1 MALNIERSMLGLAL
15 LSAAALHSLPV
26 RAADQELLDML
37 LKNGAI
43 TQEQHDTLMK
53 KETISKQDV
62 DNIKVKLDRKGLQV
76 ETADKAFKFA
86 LGGRIQAD
94 ATWATNNNQLT
105 KGGTPVK
112 ANDGTEIRRGRMA
125 FKGVMWHDWKYVIE
139 ADFADNKVH
148 IKDLFVT
155 WKGLDHFEFTA
166 GNQKQPISM
175 ELQESSNDIMFTERS
190 LVNSLTGSLF
200 DRAIGS
206 HAKSKGHDWSTQVG
220 VYGDTITP
228 NKTSS
233 DFAGEG
239 WGVASRVT
247 WAPINADGRLVHLGT
262 YGGYRAVNGESE
274 ILDKTLRF
282 RHETTHMSNL
292 YLTDTGKIADVD
304 STTMAGAELAG
315 MYGPFS
321 AQFEYANAWVNRSDM
336 ENLSF
341 SAWYIQAAWTLTGE
355 SRSYKGSD
363 GEFKRL
369 RPERNFS
376 LRDGGWGALELA
388 ARYGQND
395 LNSNDIV
402 GGRQDSLT
410 VALNWYVNQNVRFM
424 ADYRTALNVKDSPV
438 SQNGGDPDGVGA
450 FTLRTQLA
458 F

>member
-15 LSAAALHSLPV
+15 LSAAALHSLPA

-62 DNIKVKLDRKGLQV
+62 NNIKVKLGSKGLQV
-76 ETADKAFKFA
+76 ETADKEFKFT

-94 ATWATNNNQLT
+94 ATWATNNNQLA
-105 KGGTPVK
+105 KGGTPVR
-112 ANDGTEIRRGRMA
+112 ANDGTEIRRARMA

-139 ADFADNKVH
+139 ADFADNHLAV
-148 IKDLFVT
+148 KDMYVT
-155 WKGLDHFEFTA
+155 WTGLDHFEFTA

-190 LVNSLTGSLF
+190 LVNSLTGSTF
-200 DRAIGS
+200 DRAIGFNVK
-206 HAKSKGHDWSTQVG
+206 AKDKDWSAQIG

-233 DFAGEG
+233 DLAGEG
-239 WGVASRVT
+239 WSVASRAT

-262 YGGYRAVNGESE
+262 YGGYRAVNGKSE

-282 RHETTHMSNL
+282 RYETTHMSNL
-292 YLTDTGKIADVD
+292 YLTDTGKITDVD

-321 AQFEYANAWVNRSDM
+321 AQFEYANAWVSRADM

-341 SAWYIQAAWTLTGE
+341 SAWYIQAAWTITGE

-376 LRDGGWGALELA
+376 LRDGGWGAWELA
-388 ARYGQND
+388 ARYDQND

-402 GGRQDSLT
+402 GGREDAFT

-424 ADYRTALNVKDSPV
+424 ADYRTALNVSHSPV
-438 SQNGGDPDGVGA
+438 AEDGGDPDGVGA